1 MSEETRNLFPKDMK
15 YVEALPIAN
24 YIEELKQENTQL
36 KEQLEKIQNEPLTDR
51 RSRIDSVVANI
62 YSESKKQTQRIER
75 LESVLKEIREYI
87 GKYDVFKEFSF
98 PLMKRAEE
106 NQVKS
111 SIKYEFDKSIKKDLL
126 EIIDKGI
133 GEDK

>member
-1 MSEETRNLFPKDMK
+1 MK
-15 YVEALPIAN
+15 EHLN
-24 YIEELKQENTQL
+24 DLKAGGRPMTSKEKLQQENTQL
-36 KEQLEKIQNEPLTDR
+36 K
-51 RSRIDSVVANI
+51 
-62 YSESKKQTQRIER
+62 
-75 LESVLKEIREYI
+75 SVLKEIREYI
-87 GKYDVFKEFSF
+87 DNYDVFKEFSF

>member
-24 YIEELKQENTQL
+24 YIEELKRENTQL

-62 YSESKKQTQRIER
+62 YSQDKSKTQRIEH

-87 GKYDVFKEFSF
+87 KDNISQEFRNGRSNEF
-98 PLMKRAEE
+98 YLEL
-106 NQVKS
+106 NQ
-111 SIKYEFDKSIKKDLL
+111 KKLNALL